1 MSQAAFIARKDR
13 HEFLRDRRL
22 LIAALLVIA
31 LALASLFLAQQR
43 VAAYERDR
51 VIAEQADRETWLNQ
65 GARNPHGAA
74 HFNTWAF
81 RPLTSMTL
89 LDPGLTAHAGSAIWM
104 EAHAQNPGTARAAE
118 DQAGV
123 LDLGTFSIS
132 WVLQNLAPLLVFVIA
147 AGLVARERER
157 GTLKAIAASGGLLRT
172 LPQHKAQSVL
182 QIALMIF
189 APLLVAAVVIAMTAP
204 TQPAADE
211 TTRLVLWAFA
221 HLIYLAIAACIGA
234 AVSASS
240 RSVDR
245 ALLALVTLWLIAVPL
260 APRLA
265 VTAAEA
271 FAPLP
276 SSRIFLEQINND
288 LGEADVFD
296 PEDPATIALQQS
308 VMQRYG
314 VTRLED
320 LPVSFAGIQ
329 LDEAEKH
336 GDAVFD
342 RRFGER
348 RVIEDRQRDIMRMAA
363 LVSPL
368 VALQNVS
375 TGLAGTDAFHQRA
388 FADQAETHRRVTVG
402 LLNADL
408 IANGAGSDFD
418 YVAPEALWAE
428 IPPFEYRAPT
438 LAESAAALAPDAAI
452 LLAWIIAGLFFLH
465 ASGSALARSKL

>member
-51 VIAEQADRETWLNQ
+51 AIAEQSDRETWLNQ
-65 GARNPHGAA
+65 GVRNPHGAA
-74 HFNTWAF
+74 HFNSWAF
-81 RPLTSMTL
+81 RPLSGMTL
-89 LDPGLTAHAGSAIWM
+89 LDPGVTAYAGSAIWM
-104 EAHAQNPGTARAAE
+104 EAHAQNPGVARAAE

-123 LDLGTFSIS
+123 LDLGTFSIG
-132 WVLQNLAPLLVFVIA
+132 WVLQTLAPLLIFIVA

-157 GTLKAIAASGGLLRT
+157 GTLKAIAASGGRFNA
-172 LPQHKAQSVL
+172 LPRHKARSVL
-182 QIALMIF
+182 QIALLIF
-189 APLLVAAVVIAMTAP
+189 APLLLAAAAIAMTAP
-204 TQPAADE
+204 AAPAADE
-211 TTRLVLWAFA
+211 TTRLMLWTLA
-221 HLIYLAIAACIGA
+221 HLIYLVVAACIA
-234 AVSASS
+234 VAVSTRA

-245 ALLALVTLWLIAVPL
+245 ALLILVALWLVAVPL

-265 VTAAEA
+265 VTGAEA

-276 SSRIFLEQINND
+276 SGRMFLEQINAD

-296 PEDPATIALQQS
+296 PEDPATIALEQQ
-308 VMQRYG
+308 VLQRYG

-336 GDAVFD
+336 GNAVFD

-348 RVIEDRQRDIMRMAA
+348 RIIEDRQRDIMRMTA

-388 FADQAETHRRVTVG
+388 FADQAETHRRLTVG
-402 LLNADL
+402 MLNADL
-408 IANGAGSDFD
+408 IAHGAGADFE
-418 YVAPEALWAE
+418 YSAPEALWAE
-428 IPPFEYRAPT
+428 IPAFEYRAPT

-452 LLAWIIAGLFFLH
+452 LMAWLVAGLLFLH
-465 ASGSALARSKL
+465 VSGLALARADL